1 MTDPATPNSEHVR
14 TEQSV
19 LDLLPLRFPYLMIDR
34 VLERTDERAVA
45 IKNVSHNEWMFEGH
59 FPGRPVL
66 PGTLLIE
73 GMAQTAGVLIS
84 QLTGSDQARGYL
96 VGANDVR
103 FRRQVVPGDQIVYEA
118 TLLRARRSLFRFEVE
133 ARVDDQSVA
142 EAQIS
147 LMADTPEDREPSAD
161 GS

>member
-1 MTDPATPNSEHVR
+1 V
-14 TEQSV
+14 TEPSV

-34 VLERTDERAVA
+34 ILERTDDRAVA
-45 IKNVSHNEWMFEGH
+45 VKNVSYNEWMFEGH

-73 GMAQTAGVLIS
+73 GMAQTAGLLIS
-84 QLTGSDQARGYL
+84 RLTGSDQALGYL
-96 VGANDVR
+96 VGADDAR

-118 TLLRARRSLFRFEVE
+118 KLLRARRSLFRFEVE
-133 ARVDDQSVA
+133 ARVDDESVA

-147 LMADTPEDREPSAD
+147 LMADTLEDREPSSD

>member
-1 MTDPATPNSEHVR
+1 MTDPATANRIEAG
-14 TEQSV
+14 EALSV

-34 VLERTDERAVA
+34 VLERTDDRAVA
-45 IKNVSHNEWMFEGH
+45 IKNVSHNEWMFQGH

-73 GMAQTAGVLIS
+73 GMAQTAGLLIS
-84 QLTGSDQARGYL
+84 QLTGSDQALGYL
-96 VGANDVR
+96 VGADDAR

-118 TLLRARRSLFRFEVE
+118 KLLRARRSLFRFDVQ
-133 ARVDDQSVA
+133 ARVGDDSVA
-142 EAQIS
+142 QAQIS
-147 LMADTPEDREPSAD
+147 LMAETPEDRSPSTA

>member
-1 MTDPATPNSEHVR
+1 MATNSQYPS
-14 TEQSV
+14 TEPSV

-34 VLERTDERAVA
+34 VVERTDDRAVA
-45 IKNVSHNEWMFEGH
+45 LKNVSQNEWMFQGH

-73 GMAQTAGVLIS
+73 GMAQTAGLLIGP
-84 QLTGSDQARGYL
+84 LTGSDRALGYL
-96 VGANDVR
+96 VGADDAR
-103 FRRQVVPGDQIVYEA
+103 FRRQVVPGDQIVYA
-118 TLLRARRSLFRFEVE
+118 ARLLRARRSMFRFDVE
-133 ARVDDQSVA
+133 ARVDDASVA

-147 LMADTPEDREPSAD
+147 LMAEVPEDRDASSD

>member
-1 MTDPATPNSEHVR
+1 MTDPATENSDQAM
-14 TEQSV
+14 TELSV

-34 VLERTDERAVA
+34 VLERTGDRAVA

-73 GMAQTAGVLIS
+73 GMAQTAGLLIS
-84 QLTGSDQARGYL
+84 QLTGSEQALGYL
-96 VGANDVR
+96 VGADDAR

-118 TLLRARRSLFRFEVE
+118 KLLRARRSLFRFDVE
-133 ARVDDQSVA
+133 ARVDDESVA
-142 EAQIS
+142 QAQIS
-147 LMADTPEDREPSAD
+147 LMADMPEGREPSTD

>member
-1 MTDPATPNSEHVR
+1 MANSEQSA
-14 TEQSV
+14 TELSV

-34 VLERTDERAVA
+34 VLERTDDRAVA

-73 GMAQTAGVLIS
+73 GMAQTAGLLIS
-84 QLTGSDQARGYL
+84 QLTGSDQALGYL
-96 VGANDVR
+96 VGADNAR

-118 TLLRARRSLFRFEVE
+118 KLLRARRALFRFEAE
-133 ARVDDQSVA
+133 ARVGDESVA

-147 LMADTPEDREPSAD
+147 LMADTPGDASS
-161 GS
+161 G